1 MTIQELGVKLADM
14 YGTAGEKSTSMIH
27 LFGVIYAEQIEAAGS
42 NASEIVRAA
51 GLPDS
56 YKTEIRKGVNLAKW
70 IRSRE
75 GIWKA
80 EVVAWCG
87 CFRSGVDID

>member
-14 YGTAGEKSTSMIH
+14 YEKKKKKSTSMIH
-27 LFGVIYAEQIEAAGS
+27 LFGVIYAEQIEVAGS

-56 YKTEIRKGVNLAKW
+56 YKTEIRKGMNLAKYVQL
-70 IRSRE
+70 RPEYQGR
-75 GIWKA
+75 
-80 EVVAWCG
+80 
-87 CFRSGVDID
+87 F